1 MMMKWLIRLSF
12 PALGLLLLL
21 IFFGL
26 NDPEQV
32 SAPVASEDQ
41 PEIPAFEGLVP
52 SPIPTEGPEVVF
64 KWQDTDGNWHYA
76 DQPPKQGPWYT
87 LAIERQ
93 GKQSPL
99 NRNPEPEPE
108 NDWQS
113 PYTAPFSLAPPAA
126 GNNGS

>member
-1 MMMKWLIRLSF
+1 MIMKWLIRLSF

-32 SAPVASEDQ
+32 SEPVASEDQ

-93 GKQSPL
+93 QKPSSL
-99 NRNPEPEPE
+99 NRTPEPE